1 MDVGCGVALCLS
13 MSSTNLNIIVDSMIG
28 AQDMEYMWLMKSM
41 LVIRDILWVNLYDW
55 YIRG

>member
-28 AQDMEYMWLMKSM
+28 AQDME
-41 LVIRDILWVNLYDW
+41 
-55 YIRG
+55 